1 MKIVAGPYGYRGLIL
16 KTRKIRHFGQTLE
29 ILVHQIVGRE
39 QIILNYLIANKLFPV
54 SSPNTIIKIIID
66 IKCNF
71 LLYIEGDCFF
81 FCIYVN
87 LYQVMMKE
95 VLYVT
100 CSLSMPWI
108 PEITN

>member
-16 KTRKIRHFGQTLE
+16 KTRKIRHFGPNFGNSYSPE
-29 ILVHQIVGRE
+29 CRKG
-39 QIILNYLIANKLFPV
+39 QIILNYLTANKLFPV

-71 LLYIEGDCFF
+71 CYILKEILLML
-81 FCIYVN
+81 YVN

-108 PEITN
+108 PEIT

>member
-16 KTRKIRHFGQTLE
+16 KTRKIRHFGPNF
-29 ILVHQIVGRE
+29 GNSCSPDCRKG

-71 LLYIEGDCFF
+71 LLYIEGDYFNAICKSVSSYDERGTLCHLF
-81 FCIYVN
+81 
-87 LYQVMMKE
+87 
-95 VLYVT
+95 
-100 CSLSMPWI
+100 P
-108 PEITN
+108 